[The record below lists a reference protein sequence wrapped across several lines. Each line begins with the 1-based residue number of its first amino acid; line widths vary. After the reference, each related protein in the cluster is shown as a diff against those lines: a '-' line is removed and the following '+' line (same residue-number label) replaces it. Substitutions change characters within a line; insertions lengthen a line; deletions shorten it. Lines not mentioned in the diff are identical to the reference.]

1 MEVNSVQELKELRK
15 KAGYSQME
23 LAKQIGVT
31 QSNVAKWE
39 TGNYYPRPA
48 LLPVLADLLHCT
60 IDDLFGREKEEN
72 V

>member
-1 MEVNSVQELKELRK
+1 MEVDSVQELKELRK

-39 TGNYYPRPA
+39 TGNYFPRPV
-48 LLPVLADLLHCT
+48 LLPVLADLLQCS
-60 IDDLFGREKEEN
+60 IDELFGREKEE
-72 V
+72 

>member
-1 MEVNSVQELKELRK
+1 MQELKELRK

-39 TGNYYPRPA
+39 AGNYFPRPV
-48 LLPVLADLLHCT
+48 LLPVLADLLQCS
-60 IDDLFGREKEEN
+60 IDELFEREKEE
-72 V
+72 